1 MNNTLSKD
9 TISKLLR
16 EQESKKK
23 DTDPL
28 GSSYKERWPGEANLI
43 KIAKAVKRNADYVLF
58 RDGTRF
64 QIKYDTYSKDVI
76 LIRPE
81 SGFVPMGY
89 FSRRT
94 LKEAEEIGID
104 PDDK

>member
-16 EQESKKK
+16 EQEPKKK

-43 KIAKAVKRNADYVLF
+43 KIAKAVKRNSNYVLF

-64 QIKYDTYSKDVI
+64 QVKYDTYREDVV
-76 LIRPE
+76 LVKPE

-89 FSRRT
+89 FSRQT
-94 LKEAEEIGID
+94 LREAEEKGID
-104 PDDK
+104 LDAK